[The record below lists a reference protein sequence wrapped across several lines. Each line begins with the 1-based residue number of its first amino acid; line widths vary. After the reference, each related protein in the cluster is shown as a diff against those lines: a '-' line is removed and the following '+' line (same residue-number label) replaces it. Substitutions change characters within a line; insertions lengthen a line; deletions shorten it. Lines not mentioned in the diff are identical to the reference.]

1 MGTMP
6 RFSFSSKGKDL
17 HWFQRPIFIAFVFI
31 LALCPLGAIL
41 SSYYSRAETL
51 NRYSSD
57 LEYLQL
63 QVSRRI
69 VEEQE
74 KRDFLERFGK
84 ADHYYVEKHIE
95 KMTFL
100 TGEIYSLE
108 TIFAHP
114 VFQKCTEIK
123 GRLDRIGGDHN
134 KLRFSEVTRHSK
146 SRVEE
151 IELTQMHPV
160 EVEMKDL
167 KKVLA
172 YVEGVSIDE
181 FDPFPHRPQFIIKA
195 FDLSWKRD
203 QLWLTMDI
211 IQRRAV

>member
-6 RFSFSSKGKDL
+6 RFSFSNKRRDL
-17 HWFQRPIFIAFVFI
+17 YWFQRPIFIAFVFI
-31 LALCPLGAIL
+31 LALFPLGAIL
-41 SSYYSRAETL
+41 SSYHSLVETL
-51 NRYSSD
+51 NRLGSD
-57 LEYLQL
+57 LECLQL
-63 QVSRRI
+63 QAHRRI
-69 VEEQE
+69 VEEEE
-74 KRDFLERFGK
+74 KRDFLESFEN

-95 KMTFL
+95 KIAFL

-114 VFQKCTEIK
+114 AFQKCAEIK
-123 GRLDRIGGDHN
+123 ERLDRIGGDHN
-134 KLRFSEVTRHSK
+134 KLRFSEIARHSK

-151 IELTQMHPV
+151 IELRQMHPV
-160 EVEMKDL
+160 EVEMSDL

-181 FDPFPHRPQFIIKA
+181 FEPFPHRPQFIIKS
-195 FDLSWKRD
+195 FDLSWQRD
-203 QLWLTMDI
+203 QLWLTTDI